1 MSDTFT
7 KDLVIITPIYEDRE
21 AASRL
26 LSELASSFDRE
37 IFVVAVDDGSV
48 KEPVET
54 AIIEQAGLEGVVL
67 RLNRNVGH
75 QKAIAIGINY
85 VAQNIQEHQKVV
97 IMDSDG
103 EDTPQSIKELIQPLE
118 REDVDIVVAK
128 RKSRVETLKFKLFY
142 IIYKWFFTILAG
154 KKINFGNFV
163 GLKAKAVK
171 RLSSMQ
177 ELSVHIA
184 ATVLSSKLRIET
196 VSLDRGPRYAGKS
209 KMNFVGLVLHGFKGL
224 MIFAED
230 VLVRVGILSAIV
242 ALLAIVGGI
251 IATLLKIND
260 FATPGWFS
268 ISVEIFFLIFMQTG
282 TLTLMILMLTGVI
295 KSNTVTTPVE
305 YKIFIDEILYA
316 KK

>member
-1 MSDTFT
+1 MSDIFT
-7 KDLVIITPIYEDRE
+7 KDLIIITPIYEDRE

-26 LSELASSFDRE
+26 LSELASTFDRE

>member
-1 MSDTFT
+1 MSDIFT
-7 KDLVIITPIYEDRE
+7 KDLIIITPIYEDRE

>member
-26 LSELASSFDRE
+26 LSELASTFDRE